1 MIPVCTGWVTDAR
14 RMIPGASFL
23 DRIGDVALD
32 GAFAIQRLSQR
43 IHDTSQQALAHG
55 HLQELARGADLVA
68 LFELGIVAQN
78 DHADFGL
85 FEVQRQAGNA
95 VAEVEHFVE
104 HHVGQA
110 VHFGHAVADLADD
123 AHIPSCRRRLGLCDL
138 RFNFLY

>member
-1 MIPVCTGWVTDAR
+1 MPVCTGWLTDCAADDSR
-14 RMIPGASFL
+14 GDLL

-32 GAFAIQRLSQR
+32 GALAIQRLSQR

-95 VAEVEHFVE
+95 VAEVEHLVE
-104 HHVGQA
+104 HHIGQA